1 MTTVQNTISITS
13 YNCEYANDIRL
24 PFLQHLVKDSD
35 FLLLQE
41 HGLHKSRF
49 EWLDNIGDVS
59 YHGVSAMDEKILLR
73 GRPHGGA
80 VILWRNTLKNRVR
93 VVPYESKRICAVEM
107 ECDTGKLLIIN
118 VYMPCDDN
126 KQNGNVIEY
135 RELLNDIC
143 ILCNSTDATHLCIM
157 GDFNTDFSRTNAQT
171 MSLKNFIDSNDFYC
185 CSVAHKVKV
194 PFTYTSKING
204 NRSLIDHCILSENLT
219 DQVVSY
225 CSIDNVHNASDHL
238 GIQCVLSLGTE
249 HVEVAPTHCRI
260 FSSATRSATIDTRSI
275 CILKGR

>member
-1 MTTVQNTISITS
+1 MTTVRNTISITS

-24 PFLQHLVKDSD
+24 PFLQLLAKDSD

-49 EWLDNIGDVS
+49 EWFDKIGDVS

-107 ECDTGKLLIIN
+107 ECDIGKLLIIN

-126 KQNGNVIEY
+126 KQNGNVIEF
-135 RELLNDIC
+135 RELLNDVC
-143 ILCNSTDATHLCIM
+143 ILSNSTDATHLYIM
-157 GDFNTDFSRTNAQT
+157 GDFNTDFSRT
-171 MSLKNFIDSNDFYC
+171 
-185 CSVAHKVKV
+185 KV
-194 PFTYTSKING
+194 F
-204 NRSLIDHCILSENLT
+204 D
-219 DQVVSY
+219 
-225 CSIDNVHNASDHL
+225 
-238 GIQCVLSLGTE
+238 
-249 HVEVAPTHCRI
+249 
-260 FSSATRSATIDTRSI
+260 
-275 CILKGR
+275 